1 MIEIKGLTR
10 RFGAV
15 VTAVDGLTLTIAEGE
30 VFGLLG
36 PNGAGK
42 TELGKT
48 FLRLGTPSSRRVAEG
63 PPVVAR
69 CEALSRCELRAE
81 HGCAAVADPFRDLLD
96 GQARGFE

>member
-1 MIEIKGLTR
+1 LEGRPGGRWGVTSRGSRPAPARARWSRNSIWALVLRFGKGLTR

-42 TELGKT
+42 TELGN
-48 FLRLGTPSSRRVAEG
+48 
-63 PPVVAR
+63 
-69 CEALSRCELRAE
+69 
-81 HGCAAVADPFRDLLD
+81 
-96 GQARGFE
+96 